1 MHKLSRLAAHLIME
15 LGTKR
20 LLGRYVCGALAMYP
34 YPETL
39 IVEVVTM
46 TFFAKYRLKI
56 ENAFLQT
63 TVKSRAEARLD

>member
-39 IVEVVTM
+39 IIEVVTL
-46 TFFAKYRLKI
+46 ALLCKILSKKY
-56 ENAFLQT
+56 NAFLQT
-63 TVKSRAEARLD
+63 KSIKYDAIP

>member
-46 TFFAKYRLKI
+46 AVFEKY
-56 ENAFLQT
+56 
-63 TVKSRAEARLD
+63 

>member
-39 IVEVVTM
+39 IIEVVTL
-46 TFFAKYRLKI
+46 A
-56 ENAFLQT
+56 
-63 TVKSRAEARLD
+63 